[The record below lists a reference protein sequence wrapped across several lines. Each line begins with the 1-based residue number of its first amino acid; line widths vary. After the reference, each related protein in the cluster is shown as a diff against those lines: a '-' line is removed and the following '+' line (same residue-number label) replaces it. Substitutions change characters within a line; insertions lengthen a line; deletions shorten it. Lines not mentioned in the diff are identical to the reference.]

1 MIADRMKDLV
11 ANNSV
16 IRQMF
21 EEGVKL
27 ASIYGEENVFDF
39 SLGNPSIPTPKK
51 VTESIIDIVKNEDS
65 LKVHGYMNNAG
76 FEEVR
81 ETISNY
87 INKNFGTNFTKENI
101 IMVAGAAS
109 GLNIIFKSIINPED
123 EVITFA
129 PYFMEYKNFV
139 KSYGGRTV
147 VVSPNTET
155 FQPNLEEFNKKINSK
170 TKAVIINSPNNP
182 SGVIYSKDTIK
193 KIANILEEKQ
203 KEFGHEIFLISDE
216 PYRELAYDNNDVPY
230 VANYYKNT
238 FIVYSFSK
246 TLSLPGERIGYVV
259 VSNEMEDSKNIIT
272 AITIA
277 NRVMGM
283 VNAPSL
289 MQLVVMRC
297 IDEKVDLKTYD
308 TNRNLLYDALTEYGF
323 ECIKPQGAFYLFV
336 KSPIKDDIEFCNKA
350 KEFNLLFVPGSSF
363 ECPGYVRIAYCVS
376 TDMLKKSLN
385 NFKKLAEVYF

>member
-27 ASIYGEENVFDF
+27 ASTYGEENVFDF

-51 VTESIIDIVKNEDS
+51 VTDSIIDIVKNEDS

-109 GLNIIFKSIINPED
+109 GLNIILKSIINPED

-139 KSYGGRTV
+139 KSYDGKTV

-155 FQPNLEEFNKKINSK
+155 FQPNLEEFNQKINSK

-182 SGVIYSKDTIK
+182 SGVIYSAETLK

-216 PYRELAYDNNDVPY
+216 PYRELAYDNNEVPY

-259 VSNEMEDSKNIIT
+259 VSNKMEDSKNIIT

-289 MQLVVMRC
+289 MQLVVMKC

-376 TDMLKKSLN
+376 TDMLKRSLSK
-385 NFKKLAEVYF
+385 FKKLAEVYF